1 MILAPNGLKLTC
13 GGCYDGS
20 VANPVRSYFV
30 ELVLGFFA
38 PVTVKSHDVPQAGP
52 RMFLTCCRVEG

>member
-1 MILAPNGLKLTC
+1 MILAPTRLKLTC
-13 GGCYDGS
+13 GGCYDVS

-38 PVTVKSHDVPQAGP
+38 PVTVKGHDIPQAAP